1 MGDSLTTGKL
11 ARDLASRCRVLSL
24 GGLAV
29 ISHGFDRLTYDADI
43 WLEPFESPEKW
54 AQVVSEFLRDYPV
67 LRILSIGVWEEVDS
81 GSLAKIISDDGVVR
95 VMGAD
100 QPLDI
105 FRKPNEL
112 EVEQFEEVWE
122 RAHPLDDGTR
132 LPDPIDLLVTKM
144 MTDREKDF
152 QDIAFLETKV
162 EKDYL
167 ERLPRSSA
175 AEAET
180 MLARFL
186 SPKVAEAALA
196 HSQTSVQQLALRYLK
211 ELTDEGNPYA
221 RDILAKHQSTSDDK
235 P

>member
-11 ARDLASRCRVLSL
+11 ARELASRYRLLSL

-43 WLEPFESPEKW
+43 WLEPFENADEW
-54 AQVVSEFLRDYPV
+54 AHVVSKFFKDYPT
-67 LRILSIGVWEEVDS
+67 LRILSIGVWEEVHSDT
-81 GSLAKIISDDGVVR
+81 LAKTISDDGVVR

-122 RAHPLDDGTR
+122 RARPLDDGTR

-152 QDIAFLETKV
+152 HDIAFLEAKV

-167 ERLPRSSA
+167 ERLPQSSA
-175 AEAET
+175 AEAEV
-180 MLARFL
+180 MLERFL
-186 SPKVAEAALA
+186 SPKVAEAALDHPEA
-196 HSQTSVQQLALRYLK
+196 SIQQLALRYLK
-211 ELTDEGNPYA
+211 ELTEEGNPYA
-221 RDILAKHQSTSDDK
+221 RDILAQHQPASDGQT
-235 P
+235 